1 LAIDTATHMAGIALY
16 DQNGLHVEQTWRSG
30 ANHTVELMPSI
41 VRACKQQG
49 LAQGLAPSALTAVG
63 ASLGPG
69 SFTGLR
75 VGLSVAK
82 GLALALSIPVLGVP
96 TLDATAYAHS
106 HETLPVCAVLPA
118 GRGRWCVAFYQT
130 IAGDWQRRSD
140 YARIN
145 TDDLVAALQ
154 EPAVVCGELDVQ
166 LVRELRRV
174 TPREVVIA
182 SPASAA
188 RRTGYLAELAWQR
201 FVAGER
207 DDLASLSPIY
217 LQHP

>member
-1 LAIDTATHMAGIALY
+1 LLLAIDTATHMAGIALY

-49 LAQGLAPSALTAVG
+49 LAPSALTAVG

-82 GLALALSIPVLGVP
+82 GLALALNIPVLGVP

>member
-1 LAIDTATHMAGIALY
+1 MAGIALY
-16 DQNGLHVEQTWRSG
+16 DQNGLHVEQTWRSS

-41 VRACKQQG
+41 VRACKQ
-49 LAQGLAPSALTAVG
+49 QGLAPSALTAVG

-82 GLALALSIPVLGVP
+82 GLALALNIPVLGVP

-106 HETLPVCAVLPA
+106 HETLPVCAILPA

-140 YARIN
+140 YALMN

-154 EPAVVCGELDVQ
+154 EPALVCGELDVQ

-217 LQHP
+217 LRRP